1 MLSVLLVAA
10 LNTLGHVYCAHRHEE
25 IDRTAAERV
34 WNQLHYKLTQHSL
47 ANIQVLHLIHQV
59 FATSSWASQ
68 MQPRVYPA
76 VKLPS
81 NGCQR

>member
-34 WNQLHYKLTQHSL
+34 WNQLQYTSAKNSL
-47 ANIQVLHLIHQV
+47 VKIQVLHLIHQM
-59 FATSSWASQ
+59 FATSS
-68 MQPRVYPA
+68 
-76 VKLPS
+76 
-81 NGCQR
+81 